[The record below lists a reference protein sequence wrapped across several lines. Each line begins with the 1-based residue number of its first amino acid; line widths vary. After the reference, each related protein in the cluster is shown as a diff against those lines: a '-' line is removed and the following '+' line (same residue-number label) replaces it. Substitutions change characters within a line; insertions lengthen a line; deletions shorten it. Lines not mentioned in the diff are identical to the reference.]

1 MKNKINQLVLFSIAI
16 LILFNCACTTID
28 GTGPLV
34 SQKRNT
40 NEFNGVMLDM
50 SANVYLI
57 HGDTPS
63 VILRAQQN
71 IADEII
77 TEMDGSTLVI
87 KTKNSISTNEPIEL
101 WLTLKTIEEVELNGS
116 GSITSESA
124 FKCEKTRI
132 DISGSGKISLALM
145 NEKLSVTIN
154 GSGDLNLT
162 GKVTAAELEVTGSGN
177 ILASDCDIDE
187 CEVTV
192 SGSGI
197 AKLHVNEKLT
207 SDIKGSGS
215 VHYSGNPQKVK
226 SEISG
231 SGQLIKED

>member
-1 MKNKINQLVLFSIAI
+1 MKNKLNQLVFLSSTI
-16 LILFNCACTTID
+16 LLLFNCACTSIE

-40 NEFNGVMLDM
+40 NEFSGVTLDI

-57 HGDTPS
+57 HGDTPT
-63 VILRAQQN
+63 VMLRAQQN

-77 TEMDGSTLVI
+77 TEMDGSNLVI
-87 KTKNSISTNEPIEL
+87 KTKNSISTNEPIEV

-116 GSITSESA
+116 GSISSSST

-145 NEKLSVTIN
+145 NEKLDVTLD
-154 GSGDLNLT
+154 GSGDLNLS
-162 GKVTAAELEVTGSGN
+162 GKVTTAELEISGSGN
-177 ILASDCDIDE
+177 ILASECYIDDCD
-187 CEVTV
+187 VTV
-192 SGSGI
+192 SGSGM
-197 AKLHVNEKLT
+197 AKLHVSEKLT
-207 SDIKGSGS
+207 STINGSGS
-215 VHYSGNPQKVK
+215 VHYSGNPQKTK